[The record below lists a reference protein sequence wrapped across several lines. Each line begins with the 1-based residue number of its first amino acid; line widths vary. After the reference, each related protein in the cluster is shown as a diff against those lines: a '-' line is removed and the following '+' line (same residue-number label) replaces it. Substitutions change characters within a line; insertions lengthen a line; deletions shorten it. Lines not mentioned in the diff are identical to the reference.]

1 MLSYRNT
8 LCSAAT
14 AFRNLFAFFWSL
26 LGFCAKA
33 TVTKLFVH
41 FVPAKNVQLEEN
53 MTGGAEY
60 GLVEDWNSNLA
71 IEGFMTWI
79 LDLVI
84 PRI

>member
-8 LCSAAT
+8 LCSAST

-33 TVTKLFVH
+33 IVL

-53 MTGGAEY
+53 MTGRAED
-60 GLVEDWNSNLA
+60 GLIEDWNSNLA

-84 PRI
+84 PKT